1 MKLQLFLSIGLI
13 IAGHQVMKA
22 EVENNIVITES
33 IDNYTFIPDKQG
45 NEIVSIKHS
54 SSNMFMATRA
64 PGTALDYVFY
74 DTFTKVNKASV
85 KAKGVKPIYQSSI
98 SGGVF
103 YDDSKICAV
112 PVPLEEVNKPVKAE
126 FETTSSR
133 PDLEPFTFLGSRYP
147 IKHGTINISMPI
159 GFKDNI
165 DICTSNFG
173 DNVSI
178 SRSASPNGRDWT
190 IIIDYHDM
198 PALESPEDAPPAR
211 YIYPSIQFIGR
222 FADAQELYRHLHS
235 FTTEP
240 DPDPEAVKTK
250 ALEITADCYDDDA
263 RIAAVY
269 DWVHRNIRYVAIEH
283 GDLGNIPDHASE
295 VLSKRYG
302 DCKGSANLIKA
313 MLRSIGID
321 GRLVWIGT
329 SSIPYNFTDR
339 PGFAT
344 GNHMI
349 AAAVLPNDSIVYL
362 DGTVGLADYGLYST
376 GIQGKQTLVE
386 NGDNCIIGRVP
397 VQDPSINDAVITLEL
412 TLTGNTLN
420 GTIADSL
427 SGSDKAGLLNRLN
440 ENAPDKH
447 REILE
452 NKLTRRRKSWHVS
465 DATLTNGAPGN
476 GPAILTADLKIDND
490 IRRSGDKQYLTI
502 VMIPGISTIPDD

>member
-1 MKLQLFLSIGLI
+1 MKSQLFLSIGLI
-13 IAGHQVMKA
+13 IAGYQTAKA

-45 NEIVSIKHS
+45 SEIVSIKHN
-54 SSNMFMATRA
+54 SSNTFMATRA
-64 PGTALDYVFY
+64 PGAALDYVFY

-190 IIIDYHDM
+190 ITIDYHDM

-250 ALEITADCYDDDA
+250 ALEITADCY
-263 RIAAVY
+263 
-269 DWVHRNIRYVAIEH
+269 
-283 GDLGNIPDHASE
+283 
-295 VLSKRYG
+295 
-302 DCKGSANLIKA
+302 
-313 MLRSIGID
+313 
-321 GRLVWIGT
+321 
-329 SSIPYNFTDR
+329 
-339 PGFAT
+339 
-344 GNHMI
+344 
-349 AAAVLPNDSIVYL
+349 
-362 DGTVGLADYGLYST
+362 
-376 GIQGKQTLVE
+376 
-386 NGDNCIIGRVP
+386 
-397 VQDPSINDAVITLEL
+397 
-412 TLTGNTLN
+412 
-420 GTIADSL
+420 
-427 SGSDKAGLLNRLN
+427 
-440 ENAPDKH
+440 
-447 REILE
+447 
-452 NKLTRRRKSWHVS
+452 
-465 DATLTNGAPGN
+465 
-476 GPAILTADLKIDND
+476 
-490 IRRSGDKQYLTI
+490 
-502 VMIPGISTIPDD
+502 